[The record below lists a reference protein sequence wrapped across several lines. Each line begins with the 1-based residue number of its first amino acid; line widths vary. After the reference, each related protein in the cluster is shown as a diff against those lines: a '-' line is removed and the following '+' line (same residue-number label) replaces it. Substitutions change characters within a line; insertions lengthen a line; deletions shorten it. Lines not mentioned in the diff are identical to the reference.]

1 MMFCINHESQVVF
14 VARIIVSFGVPSD
27 GFRALY
33 DEGHIIHIPP
43 AGARFSREEML
54 SLLPD
59 ADAVLACT
67 AFPREMVEAGK
78 KLKLIVCY
86 GAGYDSIDVAAATE
100 CGIPVFNIPDTVT
113 AATAEL
119 AIAHMMSMARR
130 IRELDGLVRTM
141 APGELFVMGRRMGTR
156 LEGATLGIVGM
167 GRIGGKVAD
176 FGRVMGMRVLYTART
191 PKPERDALGD
201 EHVDLETLMKESDF
215 ISLHCPHTPETHG
228 MISREMIG
236 LMKPT
241 AFLVNTARGPV
252 LDEEALIDALREKKI
267 AGAALDVYI
276 GEPNVNP
283 AFFELDNVQLTP
295 HSGSNTLATRNQM
308 AEAASHR
315 ILEVLAGRI
324 PENLLNPEAL
334 R

>member
-1 MMFCINHESQVVF
+1 M
-14 VARIIVSFGVPSD
+14 ATIIVSFGVPAD
-27 GFRALY
+27 GFRSLY
-33 DEGHIIHIPP
+33 ENNHTVHIPP
-43 AGARFSREEML
+43 AGVHFTREEML
-54 SLLPD
+54 ALLPE

-67 AFPREMVEAGK
+67 AFPREMVEAGR
-78 KLKLIVCY
+78 KLRLIVCY

-100 CGIPVFNIPDTVT
+100 RGIPVVNIPDTVT

-130 IRELDGLVRTM
+130 IRELDRLVRTM
-141 APGELFVMGRRMGTR
+141 HPSELFVMGRRMGTR
-156 LEGATLGIVGM
+156 LEGAVLGIVGM
-167 GRIGGKVAD
+167 GRIGGRVAD

-201 EHVDLETLMKESDF
+201 EHVDLETLMRESDF

-228 MISREMIG
+228 MISREMLA
-236 LMKPT
+236 LMKPS

-252 LDEEALIDALREKKI
+252 LDEEALIEALREKRI
-267 AGAALDVYI
+267 AGAALDVYT

-308 AEAASHR
+308 AEAASAQM
-315 ILEVLAGRI
+315 LAALNGH
-324 PENLLNPEAL
+324 PLQNLINPEVF